1 MDVWVLGLVVVWG
14 PIQVRLALLQT
25 IGATTGPAET
35 AEAGLGQLWAVIGTF
50 PYMIPTL
57 FVADLFV

>member
-25 IGATTGPAET
+25 IGATTRPAET
-35 AEAGLGQLWAVIGTF
+35 AEAGLGQLKAVIGTF
-50 PYMIPTL
+50 LYIPTL

>member
-1 MDVWVLGLVVVWG
+1 MFGWVVVWG

-25 IGATTGPAET
+25 IGATTTGPAET

-50 PYMIPTL
+50 LYIPTL